1 VPPPTAQWYT
11 VGVAGT
17 KVIGEDAPFLPASR
31 SFGNWVKTLPVWA
44 DGDGAACLIFL
55 VDSIAPSACWFC
67 STMVTSVDVTFLFE
81 GVVEASLPPCIH
93 TFSRLSRRIYSL
105 LCLCALCSSLQW
117 PVLRWFDLPLSF
129 GSQRML
135 CRYRFFQDGCLV
147 VFGFS
152 GRWFPAYVALTS
164 SLAGCC

>member
-11 VGVAGT
+11 VGAAGA
-17 KVIGEDAPFLPASR
+17 KVIGEHAPFLPASR

-44 DGDGAACLIFL
+44 DGDGAACVIFL
-55 VDSIAPSACWFC
+55 VG
-67 STMVTSVDVTFLFE
+67 
-81 GVVEASLPPCIH
+81 GVAEASLPPCIH

-135 CRYRFFQDGCLV
+135 CRYRFFQDGCSV